1 MDFTTALPDPLDF
14 TSGPKN
20 YPSMTIDSF
29 SIGDTTYWTAHGEVE
44 IGGIPRFTKGS
55 IESGVFT
62 SLEIST
68 LHPDDTFLGIPL
80 ALRPIRFQNQLS
92 DIGITSLNDGS
103 SVTLPG
109 RNVSFYIFEN
119 ELASICWMPS
129 PAPDQD

>member
-1 MDFTTALPDPLDF
+1 MRQND
-14 TSGPKN
+14 
-20 YPSMTIDSF
+20 YF
-29 SIGDTTYWTAHGEVE
+29 SICDTTYWTAHGEVE

-119 ELASICWMPS
+119 ELASICWTPS